1 MRAVFALCLALSLCT
16 EAFGFSVLTHEA
28 IVDALWNDS
37 MAPLVLERYPTLTAA
52 ELKDAHAYAYGGSII
67 QDVGYYPFGSKLFS
81 DLTHYVRSGD
91 FVELMLRN
99 AQDANEYAFALGALS
114 HYVADTIGHP
124 EATNRVVPEL
134 YPKLRRRFG
143 AVMTY
148 EENPAAHLETEFG
161 FDVLQVAKGRYASED
176 YHEFVGFKV
185 AKRVLEQAFADT
197 YGIELK
203 DVFASVDLAL
213 GTYRRGV
220 STVIPEM
227 TKVAWKQRQ
236 QQIET
241 SWPGITRQRFLY
253 NLSRSSY
260 EREWD
265 REYEQP
271 GPFARFLA
279 LLFRLIP
286 RVGPF
291 KPLDYRMPD
300 AQSEHLFMKSFN
312 DILAKLRSD
321 VAQLQR
327 GSFEVKD
334 VNLDTG
340 TVTKPGEY
348 RLADHGWSSLLEKLA
363 DKEKAIPQD
372 LRDQIVAFY
381 RGTQPESVKARLVL
395 ASLSH

>member
-1 MRAVFALCLALSLCT
+1 M
-16 EAFGFSVLTHEA
+16 
-28 IVDALWNDS
+28 
-37 MAPLVLERYPTLTAA
+37 
-52 ELKDAHAYAYGGSII
+52 
-67 QDVGYYPFGSKLFS
+67 
-81 DLTHYVRSGD
+81 
-91 FVELMLRN
+91 
-99 AQDANEYAFALGALS
+99 
-114 HYVADTIGHP
+114 
-124 EATNRVVPEL
+124 
-134 YPKLRRRFG
+134 
-143 AVMTY
+143 
-148 EENPAAHLETEFG
+148 
-161 FDVLQVAKGRYASED
+161 
-176 YHEFVGFKV
+176 
-185 AKRVLEQAFADT
+185 
-197 YGIELK
+197 
-203 DVFASVDLAL
+203 
-213 GTYRRGV
+213 
-220 STVIPEM
+220 
-227 TKVAWKQRQ
+227 
-236 QQIET
+236 
-241 SWPGITRQRFLY
+241 
-253 NLSRSSY
+253 SRSSY